1 MSRRRDKARIAE
13 LEARDLVRLDR
24 ITELEGKLKSTT
36 APRAGVTA
44 REAEL
49 AGRVID
55 LERLLKTTQAQL
67 DNATKSGDDG
77 WSWAPRPAPRPD
89 GEVSS

>member
-1 MSRRRDKARIAE
+1 
-13 LEARDLVRLDR
+13 
-24 ITELEGKLKSTT
+24 
-36 APRAGVTA
+36 
-44 REAEL
+44 
-49 AGRVID
+49 
-55 LERLLKTTQAQL
+55 LKTTQAQL